1 MQGRNRDR
9 DIENGHVDSRGD
21 GEVRT
26 NWGNSVDVSRL
37 GFPGDRWRVGSC
49 SIAHGV
55 QLRCSVMTYR
65 RGMGVGGRSR
75 GRGHN
80 VYM

>member
-26 NWGNSVDVSRL
+26 NWENSVDVSTL

-55 QLRCSVMTYR
+55 QLRYTETVFNTFQLLLAIIIF
-65 RGMGVGGRSR
+65 
-75 GRGHN
+75 
-80 VYM
+80 